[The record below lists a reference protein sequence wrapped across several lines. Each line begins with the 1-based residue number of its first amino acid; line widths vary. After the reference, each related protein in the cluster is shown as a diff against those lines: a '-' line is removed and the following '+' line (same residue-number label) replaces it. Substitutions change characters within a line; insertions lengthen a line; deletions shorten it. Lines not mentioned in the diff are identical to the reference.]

1 MKKEWYTLTTA
12 EKIDAVLKLQEEYTP
27 DQINELFDVRTKRV
41 IPDFMNARGYSK
53 QKHAYVPKDAAEV
66 AVRAPKT
73 VVSKKTTNTSLI
85 VKDDLIDETTL
96 KNIIDL
102 SQKADKLT
110 EIIQWYDTM
119 NTNTNTAQAQP
130 ETVIEVI
137 DTSMPIPK
145 LDGEVKRTTIRVN
158 ETILSEFNELWR
170 SKYSQYKQHDL
181 LALALQLFIDKYK

>member
-1 MKKEWYTLTTA
+1 MKREWYTLTTA

-66 AVRAPKT
+66 AVRAPK
-73 VVSKKTTNTSLI
+73 VAVAKKTTNTSLI

-119 NTNTNTAQAQP
+119 NTSTDLDDSERT
-130 ETVIEVI
+130 TVIEVI
-137 DTSMPIPK
+137 DTSMPIIK
-145 LDGEVKRTTIRVN
+145 DGGNAKRTTIRVY
-158 ETILSEFNELWR
+158 EKTLDQFNDLWKN
-170 SKYSQYKQHDL
+170 KYSQYKQQDVVSI
-181 LALALQLFIDKYK
+181 AFQMFIDKYK